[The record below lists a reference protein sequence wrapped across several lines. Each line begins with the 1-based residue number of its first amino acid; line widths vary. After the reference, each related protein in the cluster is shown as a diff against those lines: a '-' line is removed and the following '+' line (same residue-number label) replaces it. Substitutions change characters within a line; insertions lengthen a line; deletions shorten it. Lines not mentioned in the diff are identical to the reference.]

1 MDELIHLI
9 YASAAQREFSDS
21 EIADL
26 LQTARDNNE
35 RLGLTGML
43 LLVDGSFFQVLEGP
57 PEVVDALEA
66 RIERDPRHVQMVR
79 IIREAIPRRF
89 FEDWTMGFSRFT
101 REELA
106 ATVGANDFFGAGRC
120 FAGLDH
126 GRARKLLAAFRE
138 GRWRA
143 RLSGHAIRARV

>member
-1 MDELIHLI
+1 MPGLIHLI

-21 EIADL
+21 ELGDL
-26 LQTARDNNE
+26 LRKARENNE

-57 PEVVDALEA
+57 PEVVDGLAA

-106 ATVGANDFFGAGRC
+106 ATLSNSV
-120 FAGLDH
+120 
-126 GRARKLLAAFRE
+126 AAFKV
-138 GRWRA
+138 A
-143 RLSGHAIRARV
+143 L